1 MDLLSALPPHAHL
14 DILLAKEDFVTSI
27 QIAALT
33 IYAQVLD
40 PSAAIIMLTRILKV
54 SRLPV
59 AEAFGARPRVPLIE
73 AVLLIPRHA
82 TFPLP

>member
-40 PSAAIIMLTRILKV
+40 PAAIIMLTRILKV